1 MKTRS
6 NITLTILAL
15 MAILASC
22 QKDSSS
28 ETDTAPLTISFS
40 LMAYGAPID
49 TAFQYTNFSGEKFN
63 ISSFKFYVTG
73 IEFANATTSASEKSI
88 YHLVD
93 LAQPASRQFNVN
105 LKTGIYDKINFI
117 IGVDSSRNVS
127 GAQTGALDPT
137 NGMFWTWNTGYI
149 FAKLEGRSPASP
161 APFQKLTHHIGGFR
175 TGENAIRKV
184 SLAIPFEVG
193 RTKELV
199 INADVQKWF
208 DGPHRISIVS
218 NASVMSPG
226 GVALRIADNY
236 AGMFSINKVVN
247 P

>member
-1 MKTRS
+1 MKTNFKIWFPALLLLWS
-6 NITLTILAL
+6 LT
-15 MAILASC
+15 SC

-28 ETDTAPLTISFS
+28 ESDTSPLTISFS

-49 TAFQYTNFSGEKFN
+49 TSFQYTNFSGEKFN
-63 ISSFKFYVTG
+63 ISSFKFYITA
-73 IEFANATTSASEKSI
+73 IAFSNETSNVSEKTI

-93 LAQPASRQFNVN
+93 LAQSASQQFTVN
-105 LKTGIYDKINFI
+105 LKAGQYNKISFSV
-117 IGVDSSRNVS
+117 GVDSARNVS

-149 FAKLEGRSPASP
+149 FAKLEGRSPSSP

-175 TGENAIRKV
+175 TGENAIRNV
-184 SLAIPFEVG
+184 SLDAPFEVG

-199 INADVQKWF
+199 INADIQEWF
-208 DGPHRISIVS
+208 DGAHQISIAS

-226 GVALRIADNY
+226 GIALRVADNY
-236 AGMFSINKVVN
+236 AGMFSVNKVVN